1 MDRLVVSHLSTSFP
15 ADDGLVRSVA
25 DVSFAIRAGQ
35 TTALVTAR
43 ADADV
48 RSAEALTRVLPK
60 DGGAYIE
67 LAQAYVRADRPADAA
82 AAYRRALSLD
92 NSMMETRTGDS
103 VWSHNIARAALVR
116 FPQMTAR

>member
-1 MDRLVVSHLSTSFP
+1 MLKTVILSLLVAAPLAATP
-15 ADDGLVRSVA
+15 AAAASNDG
-25 DVSFAIRAGQ
+25 Q
-35 TTALVTAR
+35 NTATVTAR
-43 ADADV
+43 ADSDV
-48 RSAEALTRVLPK
+48 RSAEALTRVLPR

-82 AAYRRALSLD
+82 AAYRHALSLD